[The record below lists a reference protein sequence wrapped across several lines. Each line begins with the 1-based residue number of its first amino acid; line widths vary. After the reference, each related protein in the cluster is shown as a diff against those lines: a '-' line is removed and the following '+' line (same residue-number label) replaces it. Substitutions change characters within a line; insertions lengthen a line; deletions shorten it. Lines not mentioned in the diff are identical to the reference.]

1 MKYLLI
7 VSALIVSLHIKAQE
21 NPYNPDNLIYN
32 SFDIEDN
39 DDFSSFNIMDTVVKN
54 YNVFFI
60 GENHQYRVSN
70 SKQQVKMLKY
80 LHKTVGVKN
89 LCLEFGYSRGYLI
102 NQYVQTGDTT
112 ILKDL
117 DNFTYDEY
125 VKFYKELYEFNK
137 TLPKEE
143 KITIYGIDLERS
155 YLTSVRLMMMQ
166 LPENKKVPE
175 ELKLSLEALKSLD
188 GYNTNVWEKF
198 NDAKKENSNSSRY
211 YGYSRYNA
219 NQYNQLNTLKGIT
232 ENFED
237 NDSTYQ
243 LFLGSNYN
251 RYKRI
256 VEGLNQE
263 AERTEFN
270 RKRMMQA
277 RILREKFMYDKFS
290 ALVDSLPGEK
300 FFGEFGRCHTPTEEM
315 DEWCT
320 FNHFKS
326 LASRINNSENEFLK
340 NKVMSVGAYYPK
352 NELFDENFKI
362 ANLYKINKELKKEEI
377 SLVYVNSD
385 TNYFN
390 AVLQN
395 FKFLIINNK
404 TIIDEFEG
412 KKEKKNDN
420 FWTKEGYK
428 NSYYH
433 IDGLYGLSNFKLSEL
448 NIQLSSYNLPELAN
462 TLETFGGAIT
472 FYPSYNAF
480 TRFSYLTTKPYQQT
494 IGDTAAL
501 KLSTNQFMW
510 HVGGNTSDLEVF
522 SLAPNIGFGYTGMK
536 LKIEEWFN
544 NPVPTTTGDFFSSQP
559 KAENDLEYNNG
570 AFVIDAAVDVR
581 FNVKFLS
588 IGIFGG
594 YQFDV
599 SSKSWREGFDK
610 VEDSPRTS
618 FSGWHVHGAISFFLH
633 D

>member
-39 DDFSSFNIMDTVVKN
+39 DDFSSFNMMDSIVAD

-70 SKQQVKMLKY
+70 SKQQIKMFKY
-80 LHKTVGVKN
+80 LHKTVGAKN

-125 VKFYKELYEFNK
+125 VKFYKELYEFNQ
-137 TLPKEE
+137 TLSEDD

-188 GYNTNVWEKF
+188 GYNTDIWEKY
-198 NDAKKENSNSSRY
+198 NVDKKNISTSSRY
-211 YGYSRYNA
+211 YGHGRYNA
-219 NQYNQLNTLKGIT
+219 NQYNQLSTLNGVI
-232 ENFED
+232 ENFEE
-237 NDSTYQ
+237 NDSIYKTY
-243 LFLGSNYN
+243 LGSNYN
-251 RYKRI
+251 RYNRI
-256 VEGLNQE
+256 VEGLKLE
-263 AERTEFN
+263 ADRISYTN
-270 RKRMMQA
+270 KGMMQA

-290 ALVDSLPGEK
+290 AIVDSLPGEK

-320 FNHFKS
+320 FYHFKS
-326 LASRINNSENEFLK
+326 LASRINNSDNEFLK
-340 NKVMSVGAYYPK
+340 NKVMSIGAYYPK
-352 NELFDENFKI
+352 NESFDENFKI
-362 ANLYKINKELKKEEI
+362 ANLYKVNKELKKEEI
-377 SLVYVNSD
+377 SLVYVSSD

-390 AVLQN
+390 DILQN

-404 TIIDEFEG
+404 TIIDEFDNP
-412 KKEKKNDN
+412 KEKTEEN

-428 NSYYH
+428 NDYWH
-433 IDGLYGLSNFKLSEL
+433 FDGLYGLNKFKLTEL
-448 NIQLSSYNLPELAN
+448 NAQFVGYGLPELPSIQD
-462 TLETFGGAIT
+462 TYGGAIT
-472 FYPSYNAF
+472 VYPMYNAF
-480 TRFSYLTTKPYQQT
+480 TRFSFLTTKPYQYS
-494 IGDTAAL
+494 IGDTANL
-501 KLSTNQFMW
+501 TFKSNQFMW
-510 HVGGNTSDLEVF
+510 HVGGNPSSLEAF
-522 SLAPNIGFGYTGMK
+522 SLAPNFGLGFQNVS
-536 LKIEEWFN
+536 LKIEDWFN
-544 NPVPTTTGDFFSSQP
+544 NPSLVSQGEFFTSAQQT
-559 KAENDLEYNNG
+559 ENDLSYKNN
-570 AFVIDAAVDVR
+570 AVILDLAMDVR
-581 FNVKFLS
+581 LNIKFISL
-588 IGIFGG
+588 GVFAG

-599 SSKSWREGFDK
+599 SQKSWRDGFEK
-610 VEDSPRTS
+610 IVDSPRTS
-618 FSGWHVHGAISFFLH
+618 YSGWHVHGSIAIFLH
-633 D
+633 N